1 MANWKI
7 LLRQNLNTMA
17 MIKFNNV
24 TKIYHHDTIVLRD
37 ISFEVEKGEFV
48 SIVGKSGSG
57 KTTLTRLI
65 LGLEEPSEGEVF
77 FEETNLNSISS
88 SKIQDLRRKIGVIY
102 QDYKLLPTKTVYEN
116 VSYIMA
122 VEGKPDKEI
131 QVEVPKVLD
140 VIGLTGKEDNFPSEL
155 SGGEQQRLA
164 IARALVNH
172 PDIIIADEP
181 TGNLDP
187 YNTYEVISLLQ
198 KINQTGKTII
208 LATHDREVINKLAK
222 RVITLEQGRI
232 VRDEQAGR
240 FII

>member
-1 MANWKI
+1 MVNWKI

-24 TKIYHHDTIVLRD
+24 TKIYHPDTIVLRD